1 MQQFFSKEVKLDSI
15 PLSYFTLDK
24 NGVIQSVNYN
34 WCNATEY
41 TPEDVEGVYFGD
53 LLPDNQKNIFP
64 KTYREF
70 RSKLKTDFRTYKI
83 RKKSGEYSDFILYA
97 SAETEEGT
105 FLKGHFIML
114 DQASLKTTERELT
127 RSKYMYKLLAD
138 NIKEVVCVYNITQGS
153 HLYVSPSVSNLRGYS
168 VEEAMSETLVESL
181 TLESR
186 PVFEKAVKEAETD
199 FLRKPDQDLPFFLEV
214 KQRCKDGSEINV
226 EMQARFQLAAN
237 GDLEMICVSRKL
249 SSSKLEDTLRLMRE
263 KEVERMAELTGDMFT
278 LSDNEGRLIKSNK
291 RLENTLDYKFV
302 ELSSNSLSTIIHPD
316 DELMFKTV
324 LENTSDDFVDE
335 IDCRIK
341 HKGGEYRLFNWK
353 ITRFDSEKLYITAR
367 DITPPKT
374 VANKA
379 IFRQVLASKNKP
391 LIQIGERR
399 GNRQENYIAEIAE
412 GRSYTA
418 AVADFAASLIRNINV
433 LEKQDIESQLRIIY
447 KVART
452 ASLQSE
458 DYAFI
463 NRYTDGN
470 YTPTP
475 MLLSLEKETK
485 SALEDLAGMYEQK
498 DMKIS
503 VKGGSEVKIYADPS
517 ATKALLRSMISYM
530 IRISDGRG
538 EIIIKCSQEDNT
550 ALVLINHKDIKSPS
564 DKSSI
569 ISIEKCKEV
578 ATSMGGSIS
587 TDFNSQNGSTIKV
600 KLPAVM

>member
-353 ITRFDSEKLYITAR
+353 ISRFDSEKIYITAR

-538 EIIIKCSQEDNT
+538 EIVIKCSREDNT

-587 TDFNSQNGSTIKV
+587 ADFNSQNGSTIKV

>member
-83 RKKSGEYSDFILYA
+83 RKKSGEYSDFIFYA

-538 EIIIKCSQEDNT
+538 EIVIKCSREDNT

-587 TDFNSQNGSTIKV
+587 ADFSAQNGSTIKV